1 VHVSHDIARVCSCMS
16 VAITH
21 ECIFVVDNC
30 FCGKVPVLRMKED
43 IGVIERLWL
52 CELLIKID
60 HADVNYLVGRVP
72 EMSITL

>member
-1 VHVSHDIARVCSCMS
+1 M
-16 VAITH
+16 
-21 ECIFVVDNC
+21 DNC

-43 IGVIERLWL
+43 IGVIEHLLL
-52 CELLIKID
+52 CESLIKID